1 MKKIIKERF
10 KNYTISF
17 VKQIIPVVAGILI
30 ALFIDNWNANRK
42 DKAYLNQ
49 VFSTINSEIKDSK
62 DDLSFTF
69 PKQKSLTDS
78 LRFYANDEK
87 LTVFDIVRKN
97 GGIFIPN
104 IKLNAWKSVSSS
116 KIDLIDYKKV
126 NWLSELEENKNIL
139 SKKGDFL
146 MNFLYSNMNA
156 TEKNTKQTLNILVQD
171 IMQTET
177 TIQKIMEKY
186 EEDSKEK

>member
-49 VFSTINSEIKDSK
+49 VFSTLNNEIKDSK
-62 DDLSFTF
+62 DDLSSTF

-139 SKKGDFL
+139 SKKSDFL

-156 TEKNTKQTLNILVQD
+156 TDKNTKQTLNILVQD

>member
-97 GGIFIPN
+97 GGIFIPK

-139 SKKGDFL
+139 SKKSDFL

-156 TEKNTKQTLNILVQD
+156 TDKNTKQTLNILVQD